1 MAKPAQPNSPP
12 TTSPLFPAP
21 PWADLRRGSSTDG
34 GGAELGQRVCTAV
47 VYNRARGRSHV
58 MPCVCTPKMVKTE
71 LAKFKDDCQ
80 RFFGETST
88 HALGQVAD
96 DESPIGDNHPV
107 RRGE

>member
-1 MAKPAQPNSPP
+1 
-12 TTSPLFPAP
+12 
-21 PWADLRRGSSTDG
+21 
-34 GGAELGQRVCTAV
+34 
-47 VYNRARGRSHV
+47 
-58 MPCVCTPKMVKTE
+58 MVKTE

-107 RRGE
+107 RRGCWLVSDLPSNIRREGGQSLVIGGPSLVILEGKTCNPL